1 MFVRWVGPAKGCS
14 TTGVTSPASLRPTP
28 MPRPILY
35 LLAIAPGLL
44 QAAEPEPRWLTLNH
58 AAHEAVQAKDYAR
71 LRATLQELKPLL
83 PGNPRIAYNLA
94 ASEAMLGNRE
104 AALAALRDWSAMG
117 LVYDVGADDDF
128 VSLRDS
134 PEFRKVLDR
143 VAQSK
148 SPVSHAGAAFTLPAR
163 DILPEDIAY
172 DRKTRRFFISSVR
185 KGIIL
190 TVGSAGDSREFARSE
205 WPVLALR
212 IDPGR
217 RLLWATTGYVPH
229 GESVK
234 ESDKDKTALLAFDLA
249 SGAQKQR
256 IPSPVPGLLGD
267 MTISRR
273 GDLYISEGIHG
284 AVLRLKAGATTL
296 ERLDAEGDF
305 PSPQTP
311 ALSADEKTL
320 YVPDYVRGIASMR
333 LDTRHVEWLQPAPGI
348 ALSGIDGLYVHN
360 NSFLAVQNGTTP
372 PRLIRFSLDLRKQEV
387 LEANTPGLGEPTHGT
402 FDGDDFYFL
411 ANSGW
416 NEYDQDGKKKAGS
429 AAVES
434 TVRKLRL
441 GKGL

>member
-1 MFVRWVGPAKGCS
+1 
-14 TTGVTSPASLRPTP
+14 
-28 MPRPILY
+28 MPRAILC
-35 LLAIAPGLL
+35 LLTLAILH
-44 QAAEPEPRWLTLNH
+44 AAEPEPRWRRLNR
-58 AAHEAVQAKDYAR
+58 AAREAVQAKDYAK

-104 AALAALRDWSAMG
+104 AAIAALGDWSAMG

-128 VSLRDS
+128 ASLRDT
-134 PEFRKVLDR
+134 PEFQKILDR
-143 VAQSK
+143 VARSK
-148 SPVSHAGAAFTLPAR
+148 SPVSHAHAAFPITAR

-172 DRKTRRFFISSVR
+172 DPKARRFFISSVR

-190 TVGSAGDSREFARSE
+190 TVGSTGDSREFARSE

-234 ESDKDKTALLAFDLA
+234 ESDKDKTALLAFDLG

-256 IPSPVPGLLGD
+256 IPSPLPGLLGD
-267 MTISRR
+267 MTIGRS

-284 AVLRLKAGATTL
+284 AVLRLKAGATAL
-296 ERLDAEGDF
+296 ERLDTEGDF

-320 YVPDYVRGIASMR
+320 YVPDYMRGIAAMQ

-360 NSFLAVQNGTTP
+360 NSFVAVQNGTTP
-372 PRLIRFSLDLRKQEV
+372 PRLIRFSLDLHRQEI

-416 NEYDQDGKKKAGS
+416 SEYDQDGKKKAGS
-429 AAVES
+429 ATVES

-441 GKGL
+441 PNGF

>member
-1 MFVRWVGPAKGCS
+1 
-14 TTGVTSPASLRPTP
+14 
-28 MPRPILY
+28 MPRPIACLIALALS
-35 LLAIAPGLL
+35 LLG
-44 QAAEPEPRWLTLNH
+44 AAEPEPRWRTLNH
-58 AAHEAVQAKDYAR
+58 AARDAVQAKDYVR
-71 LRATLQELKPLL
+71 LRVTLQELKPLL

-104 AALAALRDWSAMG
+104 AAIAALRYWSAMG

-128 VSLRDS
+128 ASIRGT
-134 PEFRKVLDR
+134 PEFQKVLDR

-148 SPVSHAGAAFTLPAR
+148 LPVTHSVTAFTLPAR

-172 DRKTRRFFISSVR
+172 DPKTRRFFISSVR
-185 KGIIL
+185 KGFIL
-190 TVGSAGDSREFARSE
+190 AIGGAGDSREFARSE

-212 IDPGR
+212 VDPGR

-234 ESDKDKTALLAFDLA
+234 ESDKDKTALLAFDLD

-256 IPSPVPGLLGD
+256 IASPLPGLLGD

-284 AVLRLKAGATTL
+284 AVLRLKAGASTL
-296 ERLDAEGDF
+296 ERLDTEGDF

-320 YVPDYVRGIASMR
+320 YVPDYLRGIAAMQ

-348 ALSGIDGLYVHN
+348 ALSGIDGFYVHH
-360 NSFLAVQNGTTP
+360 NSFLAAQNGTTP
-372 PRLIRFSLDLRKQEV
+372 PRLIRFSLDLRQQEV

-429 AAVES
+429 ASVES

-441 GKGL
+441 PRGL

>member
-1 MFVRWVGPAKGCS
+1 
-14 TTGVTSPASLRPTP
+14 
-28 MPRPILY
+28 MPRPIAC
-35 LLAIAPGLL
+35 LLALGLGL
-44 QAAEPEPRWLTLNH
+44 GFQGRAAEPEPRWRTLNR
-58 AAHEAVQAKDYAR
+58 AAREAVQAKDYAK

-83 PGNPRIAYNLA
+83 PGNPSIAYNLA
-94 ASEAMLGNRE
+94 ASEAVLGNRE
-104 AALAALRDWSAMG
+104 AAFAGLRDWSAMG

-128 VSLRDS
+128 ASLRDT
-134 PEFRKVLDR
+134 PEFRRVLDR

-148 SPVSHAGAAFTLPAR
+148 SPVSHAAAAFTIPAR

-172 DRKTRRFFISSVR
+172 DSKTRRFFISSVR

-190 TVGSAGDSREFARSE
+190 TVDSAGDSREFARSE
-205 WPVLALR
+205 WPVLALG

-256 IPSPVPGLLGD
+256 IPSPLPGLLGD
-267 MTISRR
+267 MTIGSR
-273 GDLYISEGIHG
+273 GDLYVSEGIHG
-284 AVLRLKAGATTL
+284 AVLWLKAGASTL
-296 ERLDAEGDF
+296 ERLDTEGEF

-320 YVPDYVRGIASMR
+320 YVPDYVRGIAAMQ

-348 ALSGIDGLYVHN
+348 ALNGIDGFYVHN

-372 PRLIRFSLDLRKQEV
+372 PRLIRFSLDLRQQEV
-387 LEANTPGLGEPTHGT
+387 LEANTPGLGAPTHGT
-402 FDGDDFYFL
+402 FVGDDFYFL

-416 NEYDQDGKKKAGS
+416 NEYDQDGRKKAGS
-429 AAVES
+429 APVES

-441 GKGL
+441 PKGF

>member
-1 MFVRWVGPAKGCS
+1 
-14 TTGVTSPASLRPTP
+14 
-28 MPRPILY
+28 MPRPIAC
-35 LLAIAPGLL
+35 LLALALGPVLL
-44 QAAEPEPRWLTLNH
+44 GAAEPEPRWRTLNR
-58 AAHEAVQAKDYAR
+58 AAREAVQAKDYAR
-71 LRATLQELKPLL
+71 LRATLLELRPLL

-94 ASEAMLGNRE
+94 ASEAMLGNRG
-104 AALAALRDWSAMG
+104 AASAALRDWSAMG
-117 LVYDVGADDDF
+117 LVYDVGAEDDF
-128 VSLRDS
+128 VSLRNT
-134 PEFRKVLDR
+134 PEFQKVLDR
-143 VAQSK
+143 VAESK
-148 SPVSHAGAAFTLPAR
+148 LPVSHADAAFTLPAR

-172 DRKTRRFFISSVR
+172 DPKTRRFFISSVR

-190 TVGSAGDSREFARSE
+190 ATSGAGDSREFARSE

-212 IDPGR
+212 IDPVH

-229 GESVK
+229 GENSK
-234 ESDKDKTALLAFDLA
+234 ESNRDKTALLAFDLA
-249 SGAQKQR
+249 SGAQKER
-256 IPSPVPGLLGD
+256 IPSPLPGLLGD

-273 GDLYISEGIHG
+273 GDLYVSEGIHG

-296 ERLDAEGDF
+296 ERIDTEGDF

-320 YVPDYVRGIASMR
+320 YVPDYVRGIAAMQ

-372 PRLIRFSLDLRKQEV
+372 PRLVRFSLDLRLQEV
-387 LEANTPGLGEPTHGT
+387 LEANTPGLGDPTHGT

-429 AAVES
+429 APVES

-441 GKGL
+441 PKGL